1 MLGLA
6 RWCIAHRRRVVVA
19 WVAVAIL
26 TTVVAQ
32 AVGPNYVTVFS
43 LPGTE
48 SQRAVDLLKRRDEAR
63 LYPHRPLYEP
73 SGYPF
78 DSGERCSR
86 PPAAGSVRSRRRRR
100 VRGGGRGGPRP
111 IGTSPRSG
119 RRAYSRI
126 IRAHRSG
133 CRGTR
138 ASIQRAD
145 VRGTGCAIGGRLP
158 LKPSGRPNVA
168 SPGGSMIGADLPR
181 DRRAGASSD
190 VPLSRRTSVG

>member
-1 MLGLA
+1 M
-6 RWCIAHRRRVVVA
+6 
-19 WVAVAIL
+19 
-26 TTVVAQ
+26 
-32 AVGPNYVTVFS
+32 
-43 LPGTE
+43 
-48 SQRAVDLLKRRDEAR
+48 
-63 LYPHRPLYEP
+63 YPQRPLYEP

-78 DSGERCSR
+78 DSGEGCSR
-86 PPAAGSVRSRRRRR
+86 PPAAASVRSRRRRR

-145 VRGTGCAIGGRLP
+145 VRGTGCAIGGRRP
-158 LKPSGRPNVA
+158 AQTFRTTQRRQPGRKH
-168 SPGGSMIGADLPR
+168 
-181 DRRAGASSD
+181 DRRGFATRPPRGR
-190 VPLSRRTSVG
+190 VQRRPAVKAHLRRLTCRALRVAYGQPVCARCCRAPSATFGQRCSLR